1 MITPENPQTTSNP
14 NCEAGGCCG
23 PSPCSHDFLDHQ
35 FKAYM
40 KTCMHHTDAQR
51 LNAGCAVCQHRR
63 VVELETAI
71 RAEVDHLR
79 SMCVG
84 LESAKRLKAIISAN
98 DPHHPRSEAE
108 LDGCDGSE
116 FNKEIQ

>member
-1 MITPENPQTTSNP
+1 
-14 NCEAGGCCG
+14 
-23 PSPCSHDFLDHQ
+23 
-35 FKAYM
+35 M

-98 DPHHPRSEAE
+98 DQDHGHLPAKGDDE
-108 LDGCDGSE
+108 
-116 FNKEIQ
+116 